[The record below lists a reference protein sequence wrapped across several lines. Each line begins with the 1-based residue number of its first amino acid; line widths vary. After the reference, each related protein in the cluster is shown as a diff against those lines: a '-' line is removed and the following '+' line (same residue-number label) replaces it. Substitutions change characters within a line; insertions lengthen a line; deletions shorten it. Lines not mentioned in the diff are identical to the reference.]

1 MVWKSKKWE
10 LSTYILLIL
19 EISII
24 GKIVGIRLGFFWC
37 WNSHNVVNKQGIIF
51 HFYYVSHD
59 SRMHIRQGAYK
70 MADNYLTSYF
80 TDSF

>member
-1 MVWKSKKWE
+1 MVSKSKKWE

-37 WNSHNVVNKQGIIF
+37 
-51 HFYYVSHD
+51 
-59 SRMHIRQGAYK
+59 
-70 MADNYLTSYF
+70 
-80 TDSF
+80 